1 MAQNIKFFFY
11 FDLKAEKRKKKKK
24 KEKKKGKERKEGKR
38 ERKKEKKR
46 KKEER
51 ESEYLYERKGPDS
64 AYNFVL
70 FYTFDKRY
78 GSYENSNILLKKPKF
93 SLNHDRK
100 MIIFQKNC
108 SLRSQNHK
116 DRTSLCAK
124 LHIFSFDVK
133 FCKTTQEVF
142 KDRASMIQKI
152 QSKNPKNPSNPKNP

>member
-1 MAQNIKFFFY
+1 MCHNTRYFLEKWHKILNFFLLRFESG
-11 FDLKAEKRKKKKK
+11 KEEKKKK

-116 DRTSLCAK
+116 DGIVR
-124 LHIFSFDVK
+124 
-133 FCKTTQEVF
+133 KTTHF
-142 KDRASMIQKI
+142 FF
-152 QSKNPKNPSNPKNP
+152 